1 MEKLVVLDFNTHTV
15 HIFNVENDA
24 EVDINAL
31 GYGIDSDNCVCMW
44 GESVDVIRHK
54 GVIKKNETVY
64 P

>member
-15 HIFNVENDA
+15 HIFNVENDV
-24 EVDINAL
+24 EVNINNL

-44 GESVDVIRHK
+44 CENVDIIKHK
-54 GVIKKNETVY
+54 GIIVKNEAVY